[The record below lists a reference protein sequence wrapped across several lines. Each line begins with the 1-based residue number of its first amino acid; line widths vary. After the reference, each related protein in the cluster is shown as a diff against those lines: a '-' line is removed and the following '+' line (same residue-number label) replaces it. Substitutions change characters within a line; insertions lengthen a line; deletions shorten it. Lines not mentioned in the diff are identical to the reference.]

1 MWVLWDTE
9 SLQCINISEWFLFH
23 AYISDVTLIFAT
35 DYYKACTSMWTWAW
49 AIRVQIYMSN
59 KIRSVKIIW
68 SLGNEQKHS
77 HDFSIHMQLY
87 RVALSGKITM
97 KKCRYRL
104 GLNAMLVLF
113 QVIEIIGSLKCWT
126 TFRCICT
133 LNRIKQSNIHTNNNI
148 KIRCLTMAFF
158 SSSTPCYYPTTTNI
172 NSHTTLHR

>member
-35 DYYKACTSMWTWAW
+35 DYYKACSSMLTWAW

-87 RVALSGKITM
+87 RVFM
-97 KKCRYRL
+97 KSKYNSFVLRPQISIVNFPTILRHTWFESSDNNE
-104 GLNAMLVLF
+104 NADIYLVWIQCWCKPKL
-113 QVIEIIGSLKCWT
+113 LKLLDW
-126 TFRCICT
+126 
-133 LNRIKQSNIHTNNNI
+133 
-148 KIRCLTMAFF
+148 
-158 SSSTPCYYPTTTNI
+158 
-172 NSHTTLHR
+172 

>member
-1 MWVLWDTE
+1 MWVLLDTE
-9 SLQCINISEWFLFH
+9 SLKCINISEWFLFH
-23 AYISDVTLIFAT
+23 AYISDVT
-35 DYYKACTSMWTWAW
+35 S
-49 AIRVQIYMSN
+49 S
-59 KIRSVKIIW
+59 
-68 SLGNEQKHS
+68 QKK
-77 HDFSIHMQLY
+77 Y
-87 RVALSGKITM
+87 RALSGKITM

-133 LNRIKQSNIHTNNNI
+133 LNRIKQSSIHTNNNI

-158 SSSTPCYYPTTTNI
+158 SSPTPCYYPTTTTTNI

>member
-87 RVALSGKITM
+87 RVFMKSKYNSYVLGPQFSISKFSKILRHTWFETSDSE
-97 KKCRYRL
+97 
-104 GLNAMLVLF
+104 NAGIDLVWMQCWCYSKL
-113 QVIEIIGSLKCWT
+113 LKLLD
-126 TFRCICT
+126 R
-133 LNRIKQSNIHTNNNI
+133 
-148 KIRCLTMAFF
+148 
-158 SSSTPCYYPTTTNI
+158 
-172 NSHTTLHR
+172 

>member
-1 MWVLWDTE
+1 MWVLWDTK

-35 DYYKACTSMWTWAW
+35 DYCKACTSMWTWAW

-87 RVALSGKITM
+87 RVFMKSKYNSCVLRPQISIANFHNNPKAYLIWVLKLGKQWI
-97 KKCRYRL
+97 
-104 GLNAMLVLF
+104 NADIELV
-113 QVIEIIGSLKCWT
+113 W
-126 TFRCICT
+126 
-133 LNRIKQSNIHTNNNI
+133 
-148 KIRCLTMAFF
+148 M
-158 SSSTPCYYPTTTNI
+158 
-172 NSHTTLHR
+172 